1 MASDLGPFGL
11 KSTLTVTAAVSVC
24 IVFIS
29 TPCVFIAVLHFIK
42 SFVHRRSFYVLL
54 LKKNYCFVSKNQKK
68 ITGSVLEGEQS
79 RTQRVGL
86 KRQVEGKRWNKI
98 LEQTE
103 GDKEI
108 PPFL

>member
-29 TPCVFIAVLHFIK
+29 MPCVFIALLSFIK

-54 LKKNYCFVSKNQKK
+54 FFKKDYWLCSRRRTVKNPE
-68 ITGSVLEGEQS
+68 S
-79 RTQRVGL
+79 
-86 KRQVEGKRWNKI
+86 
-98 LEQTE
+98 QTE
-103 GDKEI
+103 ETGGRETME
-108 PPFL
+108 